1 MKGNQLT
8 QIGIVG
14 AGRVGNALVKRLIKL
29 GLTVRIANSRGPGS
43 LQEFSKRTGA
53 TPVDITEV
61 SAGAAVLII
70 AIPYGRVP
78 DLPKLVVT
86 ALPKDAI
93 IVDAGNYYPRRDGPI
108 PEIDHGLPESQWVSQ
123 KLGAPVVKAFNSIIA
138 SRLADQGRPKGDR
151 RRVALPV
158 AGDDPAARAGILKL
172 VEALGFDA
180 FDAGSLAES
189 WRQQPGQPAYCTD
202 PTSAELQLLLARA
215 DRQTAPR
222 NRDKARE
229 ILDKLPSDYPADQLV
244 RASRFLVGLDKLQP
258 ATWFAMLRLGTA
270 IFFARQRK
278 R

>member
-14 AGRVGNALVKRLIKL
+14 AGPVGNALAKRLIEL
-29 GLTVRIANSRGPGS
+29 GHTVRIANSRGPGS
-43 LQEFSKRTGA
+43 LQEFAKRTGA
-53 TPVDITEV
+53 TPVDIADV
-61 SAGAAVLII
+61 SASAAVLII

-86 ALPKDAI
+86 ALREDAI

-158 AGDDPAARAGILKL
+158 AGDDPAARAAIMRH
-172 VEALGFDA
+172 VEALGFNA

-202 PTSAELQLLLARA
+202 PTSAELQLLIARA
-215 DRQTAPR
+215 DRHTAPR
-222 NRDKARE
+222 NRDKATE
-229 ILDKLPSDYPADQLV
+229 ILAKLPSDYPADQLV
-244 RASRFLVGLDKLQP
+244 RASRFFVGLDKLQP
-258 ATWFAMLRLGTA
+258 ASWFAMLRLAAA
-270 IFFARQRK
+270 ILRARQRK
-278 R
+278 T